1 MYVQVEVEV
10 SGIRYYLHCTEVFLQ
25 KDYFKLFRKTV
36 QRFIAS
42 WSYIYI
48 STVFKYKK
56 SRKNVHKMQV
66 AQFDSLLKRTQ
77 AIDQEEKAGENP
89 GKLNFIKKVARIS
102 NFN

>member
-1 MYVQVEVEV
+1 
-10 SGIRYYLHCTEVFLQ
+10 
-25 KDYFKLFRKTV
+25 
-36 QRFIAS
+36 
-42 WSYIYI
+42 
-48 STVFKYKK
+48 
-56 SRKNVHKMQV
+56 MQV